1 MSRSILVPGN
11 VSGRYLLL
19 PVDGFSKQV
28 KNIKLSSNL
37 NPHTWLYSRAKD
49 PVKLKKLL
57 FKLSKTSI
65 ERSKDGFV
73 TDNNGTLNVNYD
85 NAVVSSC
92 NGVFY
97 NSFERFYRLLRKNG
111 ITF

>member
-11 VSGRYLLL
+11 VSGRYHLL

-65 ERSKDGFV
+65 ERTKEGFV
-73 TDNNGTLNVNYD
+73 NDNNETVHVNYD

-92 NGVFY
+92 NGLFF